1 MTDLVAQSHQRRLEA
16 GVREWICEAVGES
29 APGDTPLLEWL
40 KDGVL
45 LCRLCNALRPHS
57 VPRINAPATLS
68 FKQLEN
74 LSNACAA
81 FKALGVSPSV
91 VFSAGDFQAARSA
104 DRLLASL
111 DSIRRHFASTSP
123 APPPAADRRPESST
137 PVRHHSAHALSLS
150 SSASLA
156 QARVLQA
163 AASAR
168 PASLPSSPASA
179 VVALPAPVLA
189 VAAEPPLRTSTSSA
203 LQRPSAATV
212 DVSTLSADT
221 ETAKEFKYN
230 PETERKVRTW
240 VECVIGALPEESFHA
255 ALKSGVALCRLFA
268 ALHPTAPKLDKVY
281 EGKVAYLQMQNISLY
296 IKACETAGMRQ
307 IDLFDTTDLFDN
319 KNLNAVLNHIV
330 TLASRCAKRP
340 GYNGPV
346 LEDVKG
352 DRNLFSQSLVAD
364 NAPFLQTGAA
374 APEYDEGALSRGDR
388 NMLAWVRTTVAQAGG
403 TRAPVAPSPLPLAA
417 TAARALHWQDLR
429 SGVVLLHL
437 LEKLCDTDVGF
448 FHERPSL
455 LWHAMQNASLVLR
468 AVEKHTNGA
477 AVSGCSARD
486 IVQGERSGLL
496 ALLRFLRERYD
507 MAYLFQSKL
516 LEEQRLEGDAF
527 DDAIAAA
534 LDDAGADDNDDG
546 DDGDDGDDDE
556 RGDDAQEAERQRLAL
571 LAERQAL
578 ESAERAIELKRR
590 ESYAKVV
597 AAASQPGSRIG
608 TPQRRTSTRVAAM
621 PPASALQQRLAA
633 LLDGAEE
640 RTATVLSDV
649 VALGDVDAVVLSPR
663 RKSPAAAMAIERI
676 AVLQD
681 ADVAAAAA
689 AAAAASAAAT
699 TAKAESDD
707 SADESPE
714 PEQEADAKL
723 KKSRKHKESSTSGK
737 DEKRKKA
744 KSKKKSRAR
753 SSAASSASSSLASS
767 SSSLASSRSRSKAA
781 VEADAAPVD
790 ADTSSGG
797 GGGDLSDV
805 EVLAAEYEQLENQKA
820 TLRAK
825 RQALDA
831 KLEAI
836 SRPAFSAPRPS
847 ESTIARKQ
855 RGQRPSDVVAAA
867 AAPASTQVSAAYA
880 AVRQQVAKEFLST
893 ERSYVASLSRV
904 CDELRQPLCDLLAR
918 NEPILIGNEIEQIFG
933 NLAALRDQHVEFL
946 GKLDETVSAWSEATP
961 LGVCLKT
968 HLTFLQDYA
977 RYLRSYEE
985 AQVHL
990 HVCRRTR
997 PDFGAMLSEFE
1008 APGASLSSLLVMPVQ
1023 RIPRYLLLLDSM
1035 CKYTPTTHADF
1046 ATLKAVRGAMQK
1058 KLAALNDGL
1067 DKSSS
1072 LASDAAV
1079 VMRIERAIDGVDT
1092 LVVVGRRFVC
1102 EGRLKLKAVERSGG
1116 AGSDA
1121 KLLSM
1126 SLVALGR
1133 EKPKLVKQQFWLLFS
1148 DALVYTEQVDTDV
1161 ASCMAPLSD
1170 DGKQPFL
1177 YQAELPLSSVV
1188 SVERALPGSKEDRAF
1203 QFTVHTQ
1210 LERLV
1215 FAANSATERDNWWS
1229 AIRDLVANNKA

>member
-1 MTDLVAQSHQRRLEA
+1 M
-16 GVREWICEAVGES
+16 REWICDAVGES
-29 APGDTPLLEWL
+29 APSDTPLLEWL

-81 FKALGVSPSV
+81 FKALGVAPSV
-91 VFSAGDFQAARSA
+91 VFSASDFQTARSA

-123 APPPAADRRPESST
+123 APPAADRRPESTST
-137 PVRHHSAHALSLS
+137 PVRHHSAHALPLS

-156 QARVLQA
+156 QSRLQA
-163 AASAR
+163 ASSAR
-168 PASLPSSPASA
+168 PASLPSSPAAS
-179 VVALPAPVLA
+179 VVLPAPA
-189 VAAEPPLRTSTSSA
+189 VAASVASGAVEPPLRTSTSSS
-203 LQRPSAATV
+203 LQRPSPATV

-255 ALKSGVALCRLFA
+255 ALKSGVALCRLFT

-340 GYNGPV
+340 GYTGPV

-374 APEYDEGALSRGDR
+374 APEYDESALSRGDR

-403 TRAPVAPSPLPLAA
+403 ARAPVAPPSPLPLAA

-477 AVSGCSARD
+477 AVNGCSARD

-496 ALLRFLRERYD
+496 ALLRIFRERYD

-527 DDAIAAA
+527 DDAIAVA
-534 LDDAGADDNDDG
+534 LEDAGADDNDDGG

-556 RGDDAQEAERQRLAL
+556 REDDALAAQEAERQRLAL

-621 PPASALQQRLAA
+621 PPASALQQRLSA

-649 VALGDVDAVVLSPR
+649 VALGDVDASVVLSPR
-663 RKSPAAAMAIERI
+663 RKSPAAAMAIERVT
-676 AVLQD
+676 VLQD
-681 ADVAAAAA
+681 ADIAAAAATAAAAA
-689 AAAAASAAAT
+689 ATAAKA
-699 TAKAESDD
+699 AESDD

-767 SSSLASSRSRSKAA
+767 ASSSLASSRSRSKAA

-790 ADTSSGG
+790 AEASS
-797 GGGDLSDV
+797 GGDLSDV

-855 RGQRPSDVVAAA
+855 RAQRPSDVAAAA

-961 LGVCLKT
+961 LGLCLKT

-1102 EGRLKLKAVERSGG
+1102 EGRLKLKAVERSSSG

-1121 KLLSM
+1121 KVLSM

-1215 FAANSATERDNWWS
+1215 FVANSATERDNWWS
-1229 AIRDLVANNKA
+1229 AIRELLANNNKA